1 LSKKTFYLFKI
12 INSFWMKADKQHDW
26 QKNKKAASEMP
37 VAALNM
43 EQ

>member
-1 LSKKTFYLFKI
+1 
-12 INSFWMKADKQHDW
+12 MKSDKQHDW

-43 EQ
+43 EQHIYM